1 MLGTL
6 LPVGFSWRIPTSY
19 RDGQQRTFYFWG
31 VRQVAGQTLTQQ
43 IGDWPTDRSDG
54 NLRGSV
60 DAVMGSVVQG
70 WAFDLDGEDV
80 EHQALPVSIYIDG
93 EYVASTIANIERQDL
108 VSAFPLW
115 SVGAWH
121 GYNVSLNIPARFRDG
136 GVHGVEVFGLEYTE
150 GRMTKIGETSYR
162 EIDAQG
168 TMGNVPTM

>member
-1 MLGTL
+1 
-6 LPVGFSWRIPTSY
+6 
-19 RDGQQRTFYFWG
+19 
-31 VRQVAGQTLTQQ
+31 QVAGQTLTQQ
-43 IGDWPTDRSDG
+43 IGEWSADRYDG

-60 DAVMGSVVQG
+60 DAVLGTVVQG

-80 EHQALPVSIYIDG
+80 AHQALPVSIYIDG

-150 GRMTKIGETSYR
+150 GRMTKIGETYYR
-162 EIDAQG
+162 TIDANSV
-168 TMGNVPTM
+168 MGSVPTM